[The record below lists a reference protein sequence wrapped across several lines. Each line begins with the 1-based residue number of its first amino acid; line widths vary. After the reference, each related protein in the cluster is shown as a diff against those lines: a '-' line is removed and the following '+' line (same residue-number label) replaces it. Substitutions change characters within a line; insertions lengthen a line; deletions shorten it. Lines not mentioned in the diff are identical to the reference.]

1 MAKAPPNVPDRG
13 DRVIARGKP
22 GREGILKKYDPESQW
37 STVDWDDGAGPRTC
51 HRFELMRVETALVKE
66 KAD

>member
-22 GREGILKKYDPESQW
+22 GRYGVLQKYDPETEW
-37 STVDWDDGAGPRTC
+37 STVAWEDGAGPRTC
-51 HRFELMRVETALVKE
+51 HRFELMRVEASILQDCAT
-66 KAD
+66 